1 MHRFVTFEKV
11 YVHTTPSSHISLGN
25 LFLLDVM
32 ADRITLS
39 PSLKSDQ
46 LSRVEL
52 VKLIANVMPPPC
64 ATFLELKWSS
74 YS

>member
-11 YVHTTPSSHISLGN
+11 YVHTTPPSHISLQN
-25 LFLLDVM
+25 VFLPNVM

-52 VKLIANVMPPPC
+52 VKLIVNAVLPHC
-64 ATFLELKWSS
+64 ATF
-74 YS
+74 